1 MKPAADPPV
10 LEPQAAPPPA
20 PEPRR
25 GAVRARMDAALGP
38 AGGLRRRLVHA
49 AIGSAGL
56 KGLNMLLT
64 SAVAIVLARTLR
76 PEGYGIY
83 SFATAICATLGVFS
97 QVGLP
102 TLLMREV
109 ARMNVQ
115 ERWGPMRGLL
125 RRGNQATILMSVL
138 SAGGAGA
145 WVLWAR
151 GGSASSSEQLSALGW
166 ALFLLPLVS
175 LGGLRSAA
183 LRGLG
188 RVVQGQV
195 PELLLRPL
203 LLFLLLG
210 GLLLLG
216 GEGSLT
222 PSSAMALNVAATGVA
237 FVYGAVLLRRAI
249 PRQVRAAAPSYD
261 TAQWARSVVPLTILG
276 GVQLLM
282 AQIDILMLGALAS
295 AEDAGVYRVVAQLGN
310 FVMVAAV
317 VVNAVQAPYL
327 ARFYAEG
334 DIARLRRLAQQGS
347 RTLFQAALVIALV
360 LIVFGRVILDVAVG
374 PEYVRG
380 YVPLVIWCVGMVLTA
395 EQGSLTTVMNMTG
408 HERSTVG
415 AMSLGLVSNV
425 VLNLIAIPLWGITGA
440 AAATMFST
448 LLWRSLLRRETR
460 RKLGFTIGAIGSMR
474 ER

>member
-10 LEPQAAPPPA
+10 LDPAAAPA

-25 GAVRARMDAALGP
+25 GAVRVRMDAALGP
-38 AGGLRRRLVHA
+38 IGSLRRRLVHA

-115 ERWGPMRGLL
+115 GRWGPMRGLL

-151 GGSASSSEQLSALGW
+151 GGSTSSEQLSALGW

-282 AQIDILMLGALAS
+282 AQVDILMLGALAS

-360 LIVFGRVILDVAVG
+360 LVVFGRLILDVAVG

-380 YVPLVIWCVGMVLTA
+380 YVALVIWCVGMVLTA

-425 VLNLIAIPLWGITGA
+425 VLNLVAIPLWGITGA
-440 AAATMFST
+440 AAATMLST

>member
-1 MKPAADPPV
+1 
-10 LEPQAAPPPA
+10 
-20 PEPRR
+20 
-25 GAVRARMDAALGP
+25 
-38 AGGLRRRLVHA
+38 
-49 AIGSAGL
+49 
-56 KGLNMLLT
+56 
-64 SAVAIVLARTLR
+64 
-76 PEGYGIY
+76 
-83 SFATAICATLGVFS
+83 
-97 QVGLP
+97 
-102 TLLMREV
+102 
-109 ARMNVQ
+109 
-115 ERWGPMRGLL
+115 
-125 RRGNQATILMSVL
+125 
-138 SAGGAGA
+138 
-145 WVLWAR
+145 
-151 GGSASSSEQLSALGW
+151 
-166 ALFLLPLVS
+166 
-175 LGGLRSAA
+175 
-183 LRGLG
+183 
-188 RVVQGQV
+188 
-195 PELLLRPL
+195 
-203 LLFLLLG
+203 
-210 GLLLLG
+210 
-216 GEGSLT
+216 
-222 PSSAMALNVAATGVA
+222 
-237 FVYGAVLLRRAI
+237 
-249 PRQVRAAAPSYD
+249 
-261 TAQWARSVVPLTILG
+261 
-276 GVQLLM
+276 M

-415 AMSLGLVSNV
+415 AMSLGLVSNII
-425 VLNLIAIPLWGITGA
+425 LNLIAIPLWGITGA